1 MIEISSKEKKKKEKQ
16 QPLGCELI
24 SSETMEAW
32 GKKKGRMVSL
42 KL

>member
-1 MIEISSKEKKKKEKQ
+1 MIEISSKGKKKKEKQ

-24 SSETMEAW
+24 FSETMEAW
-32 GKKKGRMVSL
+32 GGGEGRMVSL